1 MAPRPI
7 ERLGSAS
14 VEVTLPDGTDGRPCC
29 TVTSTRIPCWRRRSW
44 VRLPDLASPQV
55 LRPMM
60 QGRFAPSNERF
71 QPRRHQSQSRAPVTI
86 SAVPELSPYAVSV
99 QADGLQF
106 VFPGVGDR
114 RVLRGGQ
121 HEG

>member
-1 MAPRPI
+1 MGQTGDLVARSHQRGYRAGDD
-7 ERLGSAS
+7 EVGSGCP
-14 VEVTLPDGTDGRPCC
+14 TWLP
-29 TVTSTRIPCWRRRSW
+29 
-44 VRLPDLASPQV
+44 LQV

-71 QPRRHQSQSRAPVTI
+71 QLRRRQSQSRAPVTI
-86 SAVPELSPYAVSV
+86 CAVPELSRPVSV